1 MFTNLYHLS
10 IVTSFF
16 LKRFID
22 DKVICMYNAE
32 ARLCAE
38 KWSVLVYSRAAEMH
52 VWAPLHP
59 S

>member
-1 MFTNLYHLS
+1 M
-10 IVTSFF
+10 
-16 LKRFID
+16 KRFID
-22 DKVICMYNAE
+22 DKVFCMYNVE